1 VTGILAGVSER
12 EQRTG
17 RPGRKRK
24 AGAPREQQLP
34 SGRHGLPPDFVV
46 SNQRER
52 IMNALVATIAT
63 YGFDGSSVERISKR
77 AGVSRRTFYE
87 QFADRED
94 AYLHTYDTAAGRLLE
109 RVNAAWSQPADGA
122 EQLRLWLR
130 ALLECLTEEARL
142 ARVCIVDVLSAGPR
156 ALEHRERQ
164 MHNFAVPLEE
174 AAVAHN
180 GAPAPALA
188 ADGLVAA
195 IYDVIYKLLAQERS
209 DELADLLEDLHSFCL
224 MLFQY
229 SPSPTPVVPE
239 PH

>member
-1 VTGILAGVSER
+1 MGILAGVSER
-12 EQRTG
+12 EQATG
-17 RPGRKRK
+17 MPGRKRK
-24 AGAPREQQLP
+24 SGGSGEPQLP
-34 SGRHGLPPDFVV
+34 SGRHGLPRDFVV

-63 YGFDGSSVERISKR
+63 YGFGGSSVERIAKR

-94 AYLHTYDTAAGRLLE
+94 AYLHTYDTAAGRLLTC
-109 RVNAAWSQPADGA
+109 VNGAWTQDGDGA
-122 EQLRLWLR
+122 ERLHLWLR
-130 ALLECLTEEARL
+130 TLLECIAEEAQL
-142 ARVCIVDVLSAGPR
+142 ARVCIVDVLSAGPQ

-164 MHNFAVPLEE
+164 MRNFAVPLEE
-174 AAVAHN
+174 AAIAHN

-195 IYDVIYKLLAQERS
+195 IYDVIYKLLAQDRA
-209 DELADLLEDLHSFCL
+209 DELPDLLEDLHSFCL

-229 SPSPTPVVPE
+229 SPSPAPVVPE
-239 PH
+239 PR

>member
-1 VTGILAGVSER
+1 VSER
-12 EQRTG
+12 EQVTNM
-17 RPGRKRK
+17 PGRKRK
-24 AGAPREQQLP
+24 SGSSREPQLP
-34 SGRHGLPPDFVV
+34 SGRHGLPRDFVV

-63 YGFDGSSVERISKR
+63 YGFGGSSVERIAKR

-109 RVNAAWSQPADGA
+109 RVNAAWSQDEDGA

-130 ALLECLTEEARL
+130 TLLECIAEEAQL
-142 ARVCIVDVLSAGPR
+142 ARVCIVDVLSAGPQ
-156 ALEHRERQ
+156 ALEHRERH
-164 MHNFAVPLEE
+164 MHNFALPLER
-174 AAVAHN
+174 AAVEHN
-180 GAPAPALA
+180 GGAPAPSLA

-195 IYDVIYKLLAQERS
+195 IYDVIYKLLAQDRA
-209 DELADLLEDLHSFCL
+209 DELPDLLEDLHSFCL

-229 SPSPTPVVPE
+229 SPAPAIPE
-239 PH
+239 PR

>member
-1 VTGILAGVSER
+1 VSEH
-12 EQRTG
+12 EQEAGT
-17 RPGRKRK
+17 PGRKRK
-24 AGAPREQQLP
+24 ASSSQEPQLP
-34 SGRHGLPPDFVV
+34 SGRHGLPRDFVV

-63 YGFDGSSVERISKR
+63 YGFDGSSVERIAKR

-94 AYLHTYDTAAGRLLE
+94 AYLHTYDTAAGRLLTC
-109 RVNAAWSQPADGA
+109 VNGAWGQDGDGA

-130 ALLECLTEEARL
+130 TLLECLAEESQL

-164 MHNFAVPLEE
+164 MRNFAVPLER
-174 AAVAHN
+174 AAAEHN
-180 GAPAPALA
+180 GAPAPSLA

-195 IYDVIYKLLAQERS
+195 IYDVIYKLLVQDRA
-209 DELADLLEDLHSFCL
+209 DELGDLLEDLHSFCL

-229 SPSPTPVVPE
+229 SPSPTPTPVVPE
-239 PH
+239 PR

>member
-1 VTGILAGVSER
+1 M
-12 EQRTG
+12 
-17 RPGRKRK
+17 PGRKRK
-24 AGAPREQQLP
+24 ADAPHDQQLP
-34 SGRHGLPPDFVV
+34 SGRHGLPREHVV

-63 YGFDGSSVERISKR
+63 YGFDGSSVERIAKR

-109 RVNAAWSQPADGA
+109 RVNGAWGQDSDGA

-130 ALLECLTEEARL
+130 ALLECLAEEAQL
-142 ARVCIVDVLSAGPR
+142 ARVCIVDVLSAGPQ

-164 MHNFAVPLEE
+164 MRNFAVPLEE

-195 IYDVIYKLLAQERS
+195 IYDVIYKLLAQDRA
-209 DELADLLEDLHSFCL
+209 DELPDLLEDLHSFCL

-229 SPSPTPVVPE
+229 SPTPAPAPVVPE
-239 PH
+239 PR